1 MLNRSRWAEQMNA
14 GDSISKTAEATLAS
28 RLGAVAHFLPLAA
41 NHADQTPEHVHQL
54 RVYTRRSLAALSM
67 YEEQLD
73 RRQAKWFRKW
83 LRRIRKAAGE
93 ARDLDVFLG
102 RYEKRKGRDYKR
114 FLRQVRKRRRR
125 VQRPIGTL
133 NIQLI
138 ASGQFAKHTDRL
150 LDSFARGDGQETD
163 SLEPRVRSKVAAVY
177 ARFVEA
183 VPKQPDDLEA
193 LHRFRLRGKELR
205 YTMELSASLF
215 PPEFRTSLYPL
226 VTRLQNK
233 LGKINDHATARRRL
247 INWSAEAKNR
257 RQADLLCG
265 LIVREHKQLEKSIK
279 RFKKWWRPK
288 FAQELDNSFRAVMN
302 ADRAEHA

>member
-1 MLNRSRWAEQMNA
+1 
-14 GDSISKTAEATLAS
+14 
-28 RLGAVAHFLPLAA
+28 
-41 NHADQTPEHVHQL
+41 
-54 RVYTRRSLAALSM
+54 
-67 YEEQLD
+67 
-73 RRQAKWFRKW
+73 
-83 LRRIRKAAGE
+83 
-93 ARDLDVFLG
+93 
-102 RYEKRKGRDYKR
+102 
-114 FLRQVRKRRRR
+114 
-125 VQRPIGTL
+125 
-133 NIQLI
+133 
-138 ASGQFAKHTDRL
+138 

-177 ARFVEA
+177 ARFIEA

-233 LGKINDHATARRRL
+233 LGEINDHATARQRL